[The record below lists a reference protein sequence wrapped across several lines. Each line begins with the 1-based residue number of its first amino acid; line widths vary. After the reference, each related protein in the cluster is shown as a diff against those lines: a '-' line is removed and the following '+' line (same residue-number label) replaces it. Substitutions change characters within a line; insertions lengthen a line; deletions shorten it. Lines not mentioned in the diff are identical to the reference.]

1 MMHKKLFPDCQR
13 RRVIGVGF
21 QYCCVAPE
29 GTAKG
34 RAILDSDPNNPDQR
48 IGVSQ
53 TEKTG
58 KTGFDLSHIIQA
70 PISTALA
77 AMNAVIQPLSEVNQR
92 ARNILIQEL
101 GAVDAMRFLNQF
113 QIGSDD
119 YTAER
124 AQLFKDD
131 TVKSIVA
138 GIRAQQS

>member
-1 MMHKKLFPDCQR
+1 
-13 RRVIGVGF
+13 
-21 QYCCVAPE
+21 
-29 GTAKG
+29 
-34 RAILDSDPNNPDQR
+34 
-48 IGVSQ
+48 
-53 TEKTG
+53 
-58 KTGFDLSHIIQA
+58 
-70 PISTALA
+70 
-77 AMNAVIQPLSEVNQR
+77 MNAVIQPLSEVNQR